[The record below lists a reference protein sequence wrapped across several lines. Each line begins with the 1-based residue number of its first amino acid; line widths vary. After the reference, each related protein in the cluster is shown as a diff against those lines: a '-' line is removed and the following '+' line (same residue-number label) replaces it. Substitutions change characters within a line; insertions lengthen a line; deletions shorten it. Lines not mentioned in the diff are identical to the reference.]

1 MPREARLSLAEES
14 SAILDYRIGVIQTS
28 IETAK
33 SIPDHTRDDLLKLV
47 AGLKSELA
55 MLSET
60 HHEEA

>member
-1 MPREARLSLAEES
+1 MPREESSLAEES

-33 SIPDHTRDDLLKLV
+33 SIPDELLKLV